1 MLIRDNW
8 SRLDPVWPR
17 RENDILGKEEKE
29 FCLRL
34 GKLRNF
40 LGLAACSVLV
50 LSGPASAPVDFGI
63 SARLLLDLFVLEE
76 GLGEIVGICKVSRV
90 AELLI
95 C

>member
-1 MLIRDNW
+1 MFKIGETKKF
-8 SRLDPVWPR
+8 S
-17 RENDILGKEEKE
+17 
-29 FCLRL
+29 
-34 GKLRNF
+34 
-40 LGLAACSVLV
+40 GLAACSVLV

-63 SARLLLDLFVLEE
+63 SPRLLLDLFVLEE